1 MYLDEGKGTG
11 DWDVSVEASRNC
23 NRDVTLEVSPRFS
36 RRGGCYYSIQA
47 KLAVDQKLSLKI

>member
-1 MYLDEGKGTG
+1 MYLDGGKGAE

-36 RRGGCYYSIQA
+36 RRGGCYYSIW
-47 KLAVDQKLSLKI
+47 LSWQYIKN